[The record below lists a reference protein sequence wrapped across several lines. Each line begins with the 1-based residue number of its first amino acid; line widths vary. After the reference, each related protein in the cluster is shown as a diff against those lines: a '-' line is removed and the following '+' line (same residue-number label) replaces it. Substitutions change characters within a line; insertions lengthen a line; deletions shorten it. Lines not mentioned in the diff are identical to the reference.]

1 VSSSTVYSTSGVLLE
16 FLEKVFGPSQLSN
29 GGLNASFVCPICLEN
44 NHNILNK
51 KKLVIRTDNGLT
63 HCWVCSFKGRTFFKL
78 LKEYHPDHLR
88 EFFERFGKTLKL
100 FRYSNDDNLDEEAQ
114 ASSLSFEEKLHKIIE
129 LEELYL
135 QNCKPKQNITLP
147 DGFLFLPN
155 IFKEKYNWIYL
166 DYFKYLKKRDIT
178 EDDIWYY
185 KLGVAIDNKEGYSK
199 RIIIPSLDDEGEINF
214 YTSRAIYDFIKPK
227 YFSINTE
234 RKDIVFN
241 ELNIDWNKELIIT
254 EGPFDLFKCPKNAT
268 CLVGSELNDHYK
280 LFKKIIENKTPIVMA
295 LDTDAQVKSYK
306 IIKNM
311 LEYEI
316 QVRMVTIPKD
326 KNDLG
331 SLTKSLVRHLINE
344 SKEVTWE
351 NLFYW
356 KLTNKIND

>member
-1 VSSSTVYSTSGVLLE
+1 VSYLTSGNLLE

-78 LKEYHPDHLR
+78 LKQYHPDYLK

-100 FRYSNDDNLDEEAQ
+100 FKYENDDHLNNDDEV
-114 ASSLSFEEKLHKIIE
+114 LSFEQKLHKIIE
-129 LEELYL
+129 LEELFL
-135 QNCKPKQNITLP
+135 NKNLNKLETISLP
-147 DGFLFLPN
+147 NDFLFLPN
-155 IFKEKYNWIYL
+155 VFKEKHNKTYV
-166 DYFKYLKKRDIT
+166 DYFNYLKNRHIT
-178 EDDIWYY
+178 EEDIWYY
-185 KLGVAIDNKEGYSK
+185 KLGIAISNKDGYSK
-199 RIIIPSLDDEGEINF
+199 RIIIPSIDSEGYINF
-214 YTSRAIYDFIKPK
+214 YTSRAIYNFVKPK
-227 YFSINTE
+227 YLSINIE

-241 ELNIDWNKELIIT
+241 ELNINWNKELVVT

-280 LFKKIIENKTPIVMA
+280 LFNKIIENRTPVVMA
-295 LDTDAQVKSYK
+295 LDADAQGKSYK
-306 IIKNM
+306 IIKNL

-316 QVRMVTIPKD
+316 QVRMVSIPKN

-331 SLTKSLVRHLINE
+331 SLTKSLVRQLIEE